1 MRKLILVVAL
11 ALVVPA
17 AALATAPSHPSHP
30 ATPASSHASTT
41 ATTAQA
47 SQPATPT
54 VMWVLRGT
62 LSKYTPATATAN
74 GSISI
79 TVKSSNFDSSTLKN
93 RTLTFATNSKTNV
106 VLHEGKPIAANSDNG
121 IVKVRA
127 AKGSSATA
135 LTTKTAFE
143 VIDQGAS
150 T

>member
-17 AALATAPSHPSHP
+17 AALATEPSHPSHP

-41 ATTAQA
+41 ATTALA
-47 SQPATPT
+47 SQPTPT

-62 LSKYTPATATAN
+62 LSKYTAATATAN

-79 TVKSSNFDSSTLKN
+79 TVKSSNFDSTTLKTM
-93 RTLTFATNSKTNV
+93 TLTFATNSKTTV
-106 VLHEGKPIAANSDNG
+106 VLHEGKPIVNNDNG

-135 LTTKTAFE
+135 LQTKTAFE

-150 T
+150 A

>member
-17 AALATAPSHPSHP
+17 AALATEPSHPSHP

-41 ATTAQA
+41 ATTALA
-47 SQPATPT
+47 SQPTPT

-62 LSKYTPATATAN
+62 LSKYTAATATVN

-79 TVKSSNFDSSTLKN
+79 TVKSSNFDSTTLKTM
-93 RTLTFATNSKTNV
+93 TLTFATNGKTTV
-106 VLHEGKPIAANSDNG
+106 VLHEGKPIANNDNG

-127 AKGSSATA
+127 SKGSSATA
-135 LTTKTAFE
+135 LQTKTAFE
-143 VIDQGAS
+143 VIDQGTS

>member
-17 AALATAPSHPSHP
+17 AALATEPSHPSHP

-41 ATTAQA
+41 ATTALA

-62 LSKYTPATATAN
+62 LSKYTPATATVN

-79 TVKSSNFDSSTLKN
+79 TVKSSNFVSSTLKN
-93 RTLTFATNSKTNV
+93 MTLTFATNSKTNV
-106 VLHEGKPIAANSDNG
+106 VLHEGKPIAANNDNG

-127 AKGSSATA
+127 PKGSSATA

-143 VIDQGAS
+143 VIDQGTS

>member
-41 ATTAQA
+41 ATTALP

-62 LSKYTPATATAN
+62 LSKYTPATATVN

-79 TVKSSNFDSSTLKN
+79 TVKSSNFDSTTLKHM
-93 RTLTFATNSKTNV
+93 TLTFATNSKTNV
-106 VLHEGKPIAANSDNG
+106 VLHEGKPIANNDYG

-127 AKGSSATA
+127 AKGSNATA
-135 LTTKTAFE
+135 LQTKTAFE

>member
-17 AALATAPSHPSHP
+17 AALATEPSHPSHP

-41 ATTAQA
+41 ATTALA
-47 SQPATPT
+47 SQPTPT

-62 LSKYTPATATAN
+62 LSKYTAATATAN

-79 TVKSSNFDSSTLKN
+79 TVKSSNFDSTTLKTM
-93 RTLTFATNSKTNV
+93 TLTFATNSKTNV
-106 VLHEGKPIAANSDNG
+106 VLHEGKPIVNNDNG

-127 AKGSSATA
+127 PKGSSATA

>member
-17 AALATAPSHPSHP
+17 AALATEPSHPSHP

-41 ATTAQA
+41 ATTALA
-47 SQPATPT
+47 SQPTPT

-62 LSKYTPATATAN
+62 LSKYTAATATAN

-79 TVKSSNFDSSTLKN
+79 TVKSSNFDSTTLKTM
-93 RTLTFATNSKTNV
+93 TLTFATNSKTNV
-106 VLHEGKPIAANSDNG
+106 VLHEGKPIVNNDNG

-127 AKGSSATA
+127 PKGSSATA
-135 LTTKTAFE
+135 LQTKTAFE

>member
-41 ATTAQA
+41 ATTALP

-62 LSKYTPATATAN
+62 LSKYTPATATVN

-79 TVKSSNFDSSTLKN
+79 TVKSSNFDSTTLKTM
-93 RTLTFATNSKTNV
+93 TLTFATNSKTTV
-106 VLHEGKPIAANSDNG
+106 VLHEGKPIANNDNG

-127 AKGSSATA
+127 PKGSSATA